1 MSSWQQDE
9 AACYDAL
16 LYEAEQH
23 ENEQDMDP
31 EAALSGLVLDLVGDE
46 DDGR

>member
-16 LYEAEQH
+16 LYEAERH

-31 EAALSGLVLDLVGDE
+31 EDSLSGLVLDLVDGE